1 MNELIL
7 FLIIIITGLSFM
19 NYLNKQKNIK
29 YETSNIDDRK
39 YLVRKLK
46 DSKDAANKLAELNG
60 HIFKIIDHC
69 QTTKKENIKLLK
81 ENYNPDTL
89 SETIPGSKYTSYSV
103 NKGEEIAICIRNKD
117 NTFMNINTILF
128 VTIHELAHVMT
139 LSTGHT
145 KEFWNNMKY
154 LLEEAEKINLYK
166 PVNYNKY
173 NESYCGMTINSTP
186 YDFDNKKDSKDEEDK
201 KD

>member
-29 YETSNIDDRK
+29 YEKSNIDDRK

-60 HIFKIIDHC
+60 HILSIVDHC
-69 QTTKKENIKLLK
+69 QTTKKENVKLLK

-117 NTFMNINTILF
+117 NSFMNINTILF
-128 VTIHELAHVMT
+128 VTIHELAHIMT

-186 YDFDNKKDSKDEEDK
+186 YDFKENEKDKEKDD
-201 KD
+201 

>member
-186 YDFDNKKDSKDEEDK
+186 YDFDKKNSKDEEDK

>member
-60 HIFKIIDHC
+60 YIFKIIDHC
-69 QTTKKENIKLLK
+69 QTTKKENIELLK

-145 KEFWNNMKY
+145 KEFWSNFKFILKNAVEVGVY
-154 LLEEAEKINLYK
+154 HNVDYK
-166 PVNYNKY
+166 KDPQPYCGIEVNDSPLH
-173 NESYCGMTINSTP
+173 NESIV
-186 YDFDNKKDSKDEEDK
+186 
-201 KD
+201 

>member
-1 MNELIL
+1 
-7 FLIIIITGLSFM
+7 M

-69 QTTKKENIKLLK
+69 QTTKKENIELLK

-186 YDFDNKKDSKDEEDK
+186 YDFDKKNSKDEEDK

>member
-29 YETSNIDDRK
+29 YEKSNIDDRK

-46 DSKDAANKLAELNG
+46 DSNDAANKLAELNK
-60 HIFKIIDHC
+60 HILTIVDHC
-69 QTTKKENIKLLK
+69 QTTKKENVDLLK

-103 NKGEEIAICIRNKD
+103 NKGEENAICIRNKD
-117 NTFMNINTILF
+117 NSFMNINTILF

-139 LSTGHT
+139 VSTGHT

-154 LLEEAEKINLYK
+154 LLEEAEKLNLYK

-186 YDFDNKKDSKDEEDK
+186 YDFNEKDKD
-201 KD
+201 

>member
-29 YETSNIDDRK
+29 YEKSNIDDRK

-46 DSKDAANKLAELNG
+46 DSNDAANKLAELNE
-60 HIFKIIDHC
+60 HILTIVDHC
-69 QTTKKENIKLLK
+69 QTTKKENVALLK

-154 LLEEAEKINLYK
+154 LLEEAEKLNLYK

-186 YDFDNKKDSKDEEDK
+186 YDFHKDQNE
-201 KD
+201 

>member
-29 YETSNIDDRK
+29 YEKSPVDDRK

-60 HIFKIIDHC
+60 HILTIVDHC
-69 QTTKKENIKLLK
+69 QTTKKENVILLK

-186 YDFDNKKDSKDEEDK
+186 YNFKENDKEKDY
-201 KD
+201 

>member
-29 YETSNIDDRK
+29 YEKSNIDDRK

-46 DSKDAANKLAELNG
+46 DSNDAANKLAELNE
-60 HIFKIIDHC
+60 HILTIVDHC
-69 QTTKKENIKLLK
+69 QTTKKENVALLK

-117 NTFMNINTILF
+117 NSFMNINTILF
-128 VTIHELAHVMT
+128 VTIHELAHIMT

-154 LLEEAEKINLYK
+154 LLEEAEKLNLYK

-186 YDFDNKKDSKDEEDK
+186 YDFHKDQNE
-201 KD
+201 

>member
-29 YETSNIDDRK
+29 YEKSNIDDRK

-46 DSKDAANKLAELNG
+46 DSNDAANKLAELNE
-60 HIFKIIDHC
+60 HILTIVDHC
-69 QTTKKENIKLLK
+69 QTTKKENVDLLK

-128 VTIHELAHVMT
+128 VTLHELAHVMT

-154 LLEEAEKINLYK
+154 LLEEAEILNLYK

-186 YDFDNKKDSKDEEDK
+186 YNFKENDK
-201 KD
+201 VIDY

>member
-7 FLIIIITGLSFM
+7 FFIIVISGLSFM

-29 YETSNIDDRK
+29 YEKSDIDGRK

-46 DSKDAANKLAELNG
+46 DSKDAANKLSELNDL
-60 HIFKIIDHC
+60 ILKLIDHC
-69 QTTKKENIKLLK
+69 QNVKKENVHLLK
-81 ENYNPDTL
+81 ENYNPETL

-117 NTFMNINTILF
+117 NTFMEMNTILF

-139 LSTGHT
+139 KSTGHT
-145 KEFWNNMKY
+145 NEFWNNMKF
-154 LLEEAEKINLYK
+154 LLEESEKLNLYK
-166 PVNYNKY
+166 PVDYRKH

-186 YDFDNKKDSKDEEDK
+186 YDFEK
-201 KD
+201 

>member
-29 YETSNIDDRK
+29 YEKSNIDDRK

-46 DSKDAANKLAELNG
+46 DSNDAANKLAELNK
-60 HIFKIIDHC
+60 HILTIVDHC
-69 QTTKKENIKLLK
+69 QTTKKENVKLLK

-154 LLEEAEKINLYK
+154 LLEEAEKLNLYK

-186 YDFDNKKDSKDEEDK
+186 YNFKENDKEKDY
-201 KD
+201 

>member
-29 YETSNIDDRK
+29 YEKSSVDDRK

-103 NKGEEIAICIRNKD
+103 NKGEAIAICIRNKD

-154 LLEEAEKINLYK
+154 LLEEAEKLNLYK

-186 YDFDNKKDSKDEEDK
+186 YDFDKDKNE
-201 KD
+201 

>member
-1 MNELIL
+1 
-7 FLIIIITGLSFM
+7 M

-29 YETSNIDDRK
+29 YETSKIDDRK

-186 YDFDNKKDSKDEEDK
+186 YDFDNKKDAKDEEDK